1 MRKYIYITIAVLIA
15 ALIGSTIYLYNRN
28 QFLKNDRDKYQGNT
42 NVLLDSVKTYKTK
55 DSLNAVQVGELSL
68 RISEFKK
75 YRSEDAELIK
85 SLQTKNRDLQ
95 GVTKAQ
101 LQTIYNLKGQVR
113 DSLIYVKGDTE
124 TIIRTDT
131 LRCLTIKYKWFDLK
145 GCIDKLNNFEGT
157 FESRDSLVYVETVK
171 YKRFLGFLWKTNK
184 IKDRKQDIVSK
195 NPNTKIVNA
204 EFITIR
210 D

>member
-1 MRKYIYITIAVLIA
+1 MKKYIYIGLAFLVLVGI
-15 ALIGSTIYLYNRN
+15 IIW
-28 QFLKNDRDKYQGNT
+28 QFASLKKVKEDRDVYKNNT
-42 NVLLDSVKTYKTK
+42 TTLLNDVTTYKTK

-85 SLQTKNRDLQ
+85 SLQVKNRDLQ

-101 LQTIYNLKGQVR
+101 LQTIYNLKGQIR

-131 LRCLTIKYKWFDLK
+131 LRCLTIKNKWFDLK
-145 GCIDKLNNFEGT
+145 GCIDKLNSFEGT

>member
-1 MRKYIYITIAVLIA
+1 MKKYIYLIIAFAVLLA
-15 ALIGSTIYLYNRN
+15 VIGWQSMSLKKAKEERDIYKNNSTTL
-28 QFLKNDRDKYQGNT
+28 LNDVT
-42 NVLLDSVKTYKTK
+42 AYKTK

-95 GVTKAQ
+95 GVSKAQ
-101 LQTIYNLKGQVR
+101 LQTIYKLKGQVR
-113 DSLIYVKGDTE
+113 DSIIYVKGDTE

-131 LRCLTIKYKWFDLK
+131 LKCLTIKDKWFDLN
-145 GCIDKLNNFEGT
+145 GCIDKQNAFNGN
-157 FESRDSLVYVETVK
+157 FESRDSLIYVETVK
-171 YKRFLGFLWKTNK
+171 YKRFLGFLWKTSK

-195 NPNTKIVNA
+195 NPHTKIVGA

-210 D
+210 K

>member
-1 MRKYIYITIAVLIA
+1 MKKYIYIAIAFAVLLA
-15 ALIGSTIYLYNRN
+15 VIGWQFMSLKKAKEERDIY
-28 QFLKNDRDKYQGNT
+28 KNNT
-42 NVLLDSVKTYKTK
+42 TTLLNDVTTYKTK

-68 RISEFKK
+68 RLSEFKK

-95 GVTKAQ
+95 GVSKTQ
-101 LQTIYNLKGQVR
+101 LQTIYKLKGQVR
-113 DSLIYVKGDTE
+113 DSIVYVKGDTE

-131 LRCLTIKYKWFDLK
+131 LKCLTIKDKWFDLN
-145 GCIDKLNNFEGT
+145 GCIDKQNAFNGN
-157 FESRDSLVYVETVK
+157 FESRDTLIYVETVK
-171 YKRFLGFLWKTNK
+171 YKRFLGFLWKTGK

-195 NPNTKIVNA
+195 NPHTKIVGA

>member
-1 MRKYIYITIAVLIA
+1 MKKYIYI
-15 ALIGSTIYLYNRN
+15 ALAFVILLGVIGWQFTSLKKVKEERDIY
-28 QFLKNDRDKYQGNT
+28 KNNT
-42 NVLLDSVKTYKTK
+42 TTLLNDVATYKTK

-68 RISEFKK
+68 RLSEFKK

-95 GVTKAQ
+95 EVSKAQ
-101 LQTIYNLKGQVR
+101 LQTIYKLKGQVR
-113 DSLIYVKGDTE
+113 DSVVYVKGDTE
-124 TIIRTDT
+124 TLIRTDT
-131 LRCLTIKYKWFDLK
+131 LKCLTIKNKWFDLN
-145 GCIDKLNNFEGT
+145 GCIDNQNSFNGN
-157 FESRDSLVYVETVK
+157 FESRDSLMYVETVK

-195 NPNTKIVNA
+195 NPHTKIVGA

-210 D
+210 N

>member
-1 MRKYIYITIAVLIA
+1 MKKYIYIAIAFV
-15 ALIGSTIYLYNRN
+15 
-28 QFLKNDRDKYQGNT
+28 
-42 NVLLDSVKTYKTK
+42 VLLGVIGWQFVSLKKTKEEHDIYKNNTTTLLNDVTTYKTK
-55 DSLNAVQVGELSL
+55 DSLNVVQVGELSL

-85 SLQTKNRDLQ
+85 SLQTKNRDLRS
-95 GVTKAQ
+95 VTKAQ

-124 TIIRTDT
+124 TTIKTDT
-131 LRCLTIKYKWFDLK
+131 LRCLTIKDKYFDLK
-145 GCIDKLNNFEGT
+145 GCIDKLNNFEGS